1 MASAIFFRASMAARS
16 VESISA
22 ASHSKASVGKS
33 RRRRPT
39 ERSFHSPFSRTRPI
53 LTRTALLPTVS
64 VASRTSTGRK
74 ARLSAVSAPPIC
86 SSAAPPGVWQCT
98 MGRPEGLGSS
108 EGLPGSL
115 RSTKRFIKATRAEGV
130 RCAKVSALRAVRNFA
145 KACSL
150 CEQAAEMASRRA
162 AVGEP
167 GALAVAELA
176 LPAVGRELD
185 SCARMHCAGK
195 NASRV
200 SKRNRLGEIFCT
212 GSTSILGGA
221 EDGGE
226 ILREAGAREDVV
238 ATGGAG
244 LGGEVGLHMGKES
257 HDANAVLFFTQ
268 LLDGLQ
274 GLAAGVQV
282 DDDQPGHGLQQG
294 EERVVGG
301 GDFQL
306 HAEVL
311 GGLRHF
317 HLEEQVVHERHNSS
331 HWFCASRFSRLHY
344 APVPLSMPGCG
355 ATMGKVPVANALIE
369 ETLFALETLLR
380 HGQKDLSSRP

>member
-22 ASHSKASVGKS
+22 ASHSKASVVKS

-130 RCAKVSALRAVRNFA
+130 RCAKVSALRAVRNLA

-150 CEQAAEMASRRA
+150 CEQAAEMASRSA

-167 GALAVAELA
+167 GALAAAELA
-176 LPAVGRELD
+176 LAIGRELD
-185 SCARMHCAGK
+185 SCARTHSVGK
-195 NASRV
+195 NASRA
-200 SKRNRLGEIFCT
+200 SGRNRTGIFLLA

-244 LGGEVGLHMGKES
+244 LGGEVGLHMGKEGY
-257 HDANAVLFFTQ
+257 DANAVLFFTQ
-268 LLDGLQ
+268 VSDGLQ

-282 DDDQPGHGLQQG
+282 DDDQLGRGLQQG
-294 EERVVGG
+294 EECVVGG
-301 GDFQL
+301 RDFQL

-369 ETLFALETLLR
+369 ETLFALETMLR
-380 HGQKDLSSRP
+380 PRHKDLRSRP